1 MKKKKFNFNVEQQ
14 QEQQPVANDP
24 ALMDGGLRTLGGM
37 LGGQSIPSEF
47 LNNVVEENNNEI
59 IEGNAEIIEESTDNN
74 TSLPATGDTD
84 NDDSIISEHVDYAHF
99 IKSVTPLAITEKPV
113 SGSDIPNVA
122 ILFLCKDTEDKFF
135 ILKRLI
141 VLEDKN
147 DIELVINNPLY
158 TENNFV
164 NKKAVAGLLLSGLES
179 YYTDLDFDV
188 NPKTYTYDENPI
200 VTCEVYAAN
209 NAVVN
214 IAMNLEQFGALAYT
228 EFYTFNGM
236 VNRHDLTIATVSGS
250 GVLDHEKEGK
260 PNSFFLVEDIEEIV
274 SMAPAIPKE
283 KGLFKKNKVNANS
296 IGLVLKLSRAV
307 QQDDRLVKEY
317 VYTLLPIETEQKC
330 DKKKFKGET
339 IQNITEKFY
348 GDADQYI
355 CTYMINDMRF
365 ISLDKQFMMFRGKS
379 KNNDTYMFLLD
390 TSLCNKLE
398 RLIEAY

>member
-1 MKKKKFNFNVEQQ
+1 MKKKKTNPNMEQQ
-14 QEQQPVANDP
+14 QEQQPVTNDP
-24 ALMDGGLRTLGGM
+24 MLMNGGLGALESM
-37 LGGQSIPSEF
+37 LGGQSVPPEF
-47 LNNVVEENNNEI
+47 LNNVVEENSNEI
-59 IEGNAEIIEESTDNN
+59 IEGDAEIIEESTDDN
-74 TSLPATGDTD
+74 TSLPVTGDTD
-84 NDDSIISEHVDYAHF
+84 NDDSSISEYVDYARF
-99 IKSVTPLAITEKPV
+99 VKSVTPLAITEKPV

-135 ILKRLI
+135 ILKRLM

-164 NKKAVAGLLLSGLES
+164 NNKAVAGLLLSGLES

-317 VYTLLPIETEQKC
+317 VYTLLPIETEHKC

-339 IQNITEKFY
+339 IKNITEKFY

>member
-164 NKKAVAGLLLSGLES
+164 NNKAVAGLLLSGLES

-307 QQDDRLVKEY
+307 QQDNRLVKEY

>member
-14 QEQQPVANDP
+14 QEQQPVTNDP
-24 ALMDGGLRTLGGM
+24 MLMSGGLGALGGM

-47 LNNVVEENNNEI
+47 LNNIVEENNNEI

-74 TSLPATGDTD
+74 TSLPATSDTD

-135 ILKRLI
+135 ILKRLM

-164 NKKAVAGLLLSGLES
+164 NNKAVAGLLLSGLES

-188 NPKTYTYDENPI
+188 NSKTYTYDENPI

-296 IGLVLKLSRAV
+296 VGLVLKLSRAV

-317 VYTLLPIETEQKC
+317 VYTLLPIETEHKC

-339 IQNITEKFY
+339 IKNITEKFY

>member
-1 MKKKKFNFNVEQQ
+1 MKKKKTNPNMEQQ
-14 QEQQPVANDP
+14 QEQQPVTNDP
-24 ALMDGGLRTLGGM
+24 MLMNGGLGALESM
-37 LGGQSIPSEF
+37 LGGQSVPPEF
-47 LNNVVEENNNEI
+47 LNNVVEENSNEI
-59 IEGNAEIIEESTDNN
+59 IEGDAEIIEESTDDN
-74 TSLPATGDTD
+74 TSLPVTGDTD
-84 NDDSIISEHVDYAHF
+84 NDDSSISEYVDYARF
-99 IKSVTPLAITEKPV
+99 VKSVTPLAITEKPV

-135 ILKRLI
+135 ILKRLM

-164 NKKAVAGLLLSGLES
+164 NNKAVTGLLLSGLES

-236 VNRHDLTIATVSGS
+236 VNKHDLTIATVSGS